1 MDRQEKALYLFLFF
15 MPFLV
20 GGYLVWS
27 SALAACFLLFFL
39 CRKEENRA
47 KKKAYNENLLALA
60 LLPVLFLLAGFWGVD
75 RGQAAVGF
83 VKFVPLPLFWL
94 AVRRIPDE
102 KRARLW
108 DAVPAGGFLMT
119 MVSILLWCIPS
130 TREWVQVNGRLAGF
144 FQYPNTYAVYL
155 LCGILIRSGRVHDQ
169 SGRDIAESLV
179 LAAGILL
186 SGSRTAMGLAS
197 AAAVLLLHKRGNGSL
212 RRIFPVLAGGGI
224 LALALFT
231 ATGNLDVL
239 KRYGVLPLQSST
251 FLGRVLYA
259 ADALPVIAGHPFG
272 LGYEGYWFLQGSFQN
287 GVYAVRHVHNELF
300 QLLLD
305 VGWLPAAVLLHAL
318 GKTFWRLGFHKRMV
332 LSVLLLHSLLD
343 FDFQF
348 LSIGLLLALLM
359 AEGEDP
365 GICVLEKR
373 NLRRKSVKKRAGRE
387 KKKTGALGGFGSRMG
402 AVFLAVFCLWI
413 GTADFLAY
421 IKKPEA
427 VVRIYPAHTRSLME
441 LLKQAETLEE
451 MEQIADRILRY
462 NESVSL
468 AYDAKG
474 NVAYAEGDAE
484 KMIACKLRAIAL
496 ARYEREEYED
506 YLERLFTF
514 IRLYQNA
521 GMTRS
526 ASYCRERLLE
536 IPDMLEEVKRTASP
550 LAWMIYDKPDLELTK
565 EMQARI
571 RILRE
576 SEP

>member
-1 MDRQEKALYLFLFF
+1 MDLFDGKMKLDVPEDFRCLSDEEKGCFF
-15 MPFLV
+15 HGDVKPQVVLEDEA
-20 GGYLVWS
+20 GGQ
-27 SALAACFLLFFL
+27 
-39 CRKEENRA
+39 
-47 KKKAYNENLLALA
+47 LA
-60 LLPVLFLLAGFWGVD
+60 LLLTD
-75 RGQAAVGF
+75 RMAQ
-83 VKFVPLPLFWL
+83 
-94 AVRRIPDE
+94 
-102 KRARLW
+102 
-108 DAVPAGGFLMT
+108 
-119 MVSILLWCIPS
+119 SI
-130 TREWVQVNGRLAGF
+130 
-144 FQYPNTYAVYL
+144 
-155 LCGILIRSGRVHDQ
+155 H
-169 SGRDIAESLV
+169 
-179 LAAGILL
+179 
-186 SGSRTAMGLAS
+186 
-197 AAAVLLLHKRGNGSL
+197 
-212 RRIFPVLAGGGI
+212 
-224 LALALFT
+224 
-231 ATGNLDVL
+231 LD
-239 KRYGVLPLQSST
+239 
-251 FLGRVLYA
+251 
-259 ADALPVIAGHPFG
+259 
-272 LGYEGYWFLQGSFQN
+272 
-287 GVYAVRHVHNELF
+287 
-300 QLLLD
+300 
-305 VGWLPAAVLLHAL
+305 
-318 GKTFWRLGFHKRMV
+318 
-332 LSVLLLHSLLD
+332 SVCSD
-343 FDFQF
+343 F
-348 LSIGLLLALLM
+348 
-359 AEGEDP
+359 GEDP

-536 IPDMLEEVKRTASP
+536 IPDMLEEVKRTTSP

>member
-1 MDRQEKALYLFLFF
+1 
-15 MPFLV
+15 
-20 GGYLVWS
+20 
-27 SALAACFLLFFL
+27 
-39 CRKEENRA
+39 
-47 KKKAYNENLLALA
+47 
-60 LLPVLFLLAGFWGVD
+60 
-75 RGQAAVGF
+75 
-83 VKFVPLPLFWL
+83 
-94 AVRRIPDE
+94 
-102 KRARLW
+102 
-108 DAVPAGGFLMT
+108 
-119 MVSILLWCIPS
+119 
-130 TREWVQVNGRLAGF
+130 
-144 FQYPNTYAVYL
+144 
-155 LCGILIRSGRVHDQ
+155 
-169 SGRDIAESLV
+169 
-179 LAAGILL
+179 
-186 SGSRTAMGLAS
+186 
-197 AAAVLLLHKRGNGSL
+197 
-212 RRIFPVLAGGGI
+212 
-224 LALALFT
+224 
-231 ATGNLDVL
+231 
-239 KRYGVLPLQSST
+239 
-251 FLGRVLYA
+251 
-259 ADALPVIAGHPFG
+259 
-272 LGYEGYWFLQGSFQN
+272 
-287 GVYAVRHVHNELF
+287 
-300 QLLLD
+300 
-305 VGWLPAAVLLHAL
+305 
-318 GKTFWRLGFHKRMV
+318 MV